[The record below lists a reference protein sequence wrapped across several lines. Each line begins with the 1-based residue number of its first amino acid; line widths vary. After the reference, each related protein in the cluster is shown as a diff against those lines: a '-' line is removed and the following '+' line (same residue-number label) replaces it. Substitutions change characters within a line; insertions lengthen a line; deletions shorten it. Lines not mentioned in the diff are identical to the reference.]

1 MPMTERII
9 DISDGPARLSVSYG
23 QIIIEQ
29 DGKSHSVPSSEL
41 IALIVSHPAVTYTHA
56 VLSSICA
63 SGGAF
68 VLCDEKR
75 LPTGMLLPIQANYVQ
90 AERLSIQTKVSLPKK
105 KQIWRQLIQAKISA
119 QGRLLI
125 SRNSKDMGLI
135 ALSKRVLSG
144 DPHNLEAQAS
154 RRYWTA
160 LFGKGFQRD
169 PFAEDQN
176 RLLNY
181 GYAIL
186 RALISRSIC
195 AVGLH
200 PSLGIHHHNRYDPF
214 CLAEDVMEPF
224 RPIIDGIIARI
235 VDEKGSTVPLNKE
248 TKAQLISAII
258 SKRFELD
265 GEERSLFDV
274 MARVSSSLF
283 AVFKGQR
290 SKLQLPEL

>member
-1 MPMTERII
+1 MTERII
-9 DISDGPARLSVSYG
+9 DISDGPARLSVRYS

-29 DGKSHSVPSSEL
+29 DGESHSVPSSEL
-41 IALIVSHPAVTYTHA
+41 VALIVSHPAVTYTHA

-63 SGGAF
+63 GGGAF

-90 AERLSIQTKVSLPKK
+90 AERLSVQTKASLPKK
-105 KQIWRQLIQAKISA
+105 KQIWKQLIQAKISA

-125 SRNSKDMGLI
+125 TRNGKDMGLMQI
-135 ALSKRVLSG
+135 AKRVRSG

-154 RRYWTA
+154 RRYWPA
-160 LFGKGFQRD
+160 LFGRVFQRD
-169 PFAEDQN
+169 PFREDQN

-186 RALISRSIC
+186 RAMTARSIC

-200 PSLGIHHHNRYDPF
+200 PSLGVHHHNRYDPF

-224 RPIIDGIIARI
+224 RPLIDGTVAGI
-235 VDEKGSTVPLNKE
+235 VDEKGSNVPLNKE
-248 TKAQLISAII
+248 TKAHLISAIV

-265 GEERSLFDV
+265 EEERSLFDV
-274 MARVSSSLF
+274 MARVSSSLL
-283 AVFKGQR
+283 AVFKGDR
-290 SKLQLPEL
+290 CKLLLPEL